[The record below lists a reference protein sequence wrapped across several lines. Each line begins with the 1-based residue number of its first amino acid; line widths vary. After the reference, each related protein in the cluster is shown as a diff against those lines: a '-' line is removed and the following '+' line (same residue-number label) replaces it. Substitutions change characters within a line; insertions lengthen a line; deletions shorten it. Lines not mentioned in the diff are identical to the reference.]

1 MAWKMT
7 VELST
12 YKSASTKV
20 MREEDLFYF
29 RDSQVLKSSSL
40 LSLKPIGGF
49 ALILIGAASVERVKG
64 KM

>member
-1 MAWKMT
+1 MARKMT
-7 VELST
+7 VELRT

-29 RDSQVLKSSSL
+29 RDSQVLQRSRL
-40 LSLKPIGGF
+40 LTLKPIGGF

-64 KM
+64 RM